1 MQRSK
6 SVGDAFGG
14 QKRLTKSQWEA
25 VRRIEKF
32 LRAWTE
38 VSHITPEL
46 MGRTSGK
53 VESLEASLTELM
65 KCADALAKPG
75 ARYFCSPQ
83 QEDKLGKPV
92 SMPPSTGQFLKTPG
106 FSTFKQAD
114 ASRLSFVGSPAFDAT
129 PYLDPLSKQIF
140 TDPLSCRMGLADCLV
155 RPPKLRIHCS
165 LRT

>member
-53 VESLEASLTELM
+53 VESLEASLTELI
-65 KCADALAKPG
+65 C
-75 ARYFCSPQ
+75 
-83 QEDKLGKPV
+83 
-92 SMPPSTGQFLKTPG
+92 G
-106 FSTFKQAD
+106 FM
-114 ASRLSFVGSPAFDAT
+114 
-129 PYLDPLSKQIF
+129 
-140 TDPLSCRMGLADCLV
+140 CRMKPIRVSDLAFLQW
-155 RPPKLRIHCS
+155 P
-165 LRT
+165 RT